1 MTPLSEGTD
10 RARAERGRRRVERG
24 RVTSAKMEKTVVV
37 SVTRRMKHP
46 KYGKYLERTTRYFA
60 HDEKREAGQGDW
72 VEIQETRP
80 LSRRK
85 RWRLVRVVERA
96 RTPEAAGGEGEA
108 AAAEAA
114 GAAPTAPEGKKP

>member
-1 MTPLSEGTD
+1 MTPSPSVP
-10 RARAERGRRRVERG
+10 RGRRRVERG
-24 RVTSAKMEKTVVV
+24 RVTSAKMVKTVVV
-37 SVTRRMKHP
+37 TVTRRVKHP

-60 HDEKREAGQGDW
+60 HDEKREAAEGDW

-80 LSRRK
+80 LSRLK
-85 RWRLVRVVERA
+85 RWRLVRIVARA

-114 GAAPTAPEGKKP
+114 GTAPAATGAPAPADRTQP